1 MTLEMTSSATSSMV
15 LGHPNYTQGGWKKV
29 LGDYLVSQF
38 VAMSNVSYQILE
50 GGSWVSLS

>member
-38 VAMSNVSYQILE
+38 VAMSNVSYRILE